1 MTAPQSEISAA
12 YAEAAAYGFPSFPPD
27 VLAERLSS
35 PPFIPVE
42 GVINMRDIGG
52 YPSSIPCPTS
62 GKPQVVKKS
71 LLFRCGEPSKITEKG
86 KNMLRE
92 LGIKRVFDFRTDDE
106 VKKWIAPVLDIDG
119 LQVVRVGVV
128 EMTSWDD
135 MRTEAM

>member
-1 MTAPQSEISAA
+1 MTTSDSESSAA
-12 YAEAAAYGFPSFPPD
+12 YADAAAYGYPSFPPD
-27 VLAERLSS
+27 VLAKTLSE
-35 PPFIPVE
+35 PPFIVVE

-52 YPSSIPCPTS
+52 YSSSILCPTT

-71 LLFRCGEPSKITEKG
+71 LLFRCGEPSKITETG
-86 KNMLRE
+86 KNTLRE
-92 LGIKRVFDFRTDDE
+92 LGIKRVFDFRTDNE

-119 LQVVRVGVV
+119 LEVVRAGVV